1 MLFAVSPWFMVSFS
15 TCDRSPVQPQ
25 PPHVPLCPQA
35 TTSLF
40 PCLCSP
46 SPLHYTLIGPQL
58 MVLTAFQLKKCHPL
72 HLPLLLS
79 NRVYCHC
86 CSPTQPHPFR
96 PRPPSFSSKLAS
108 PSCCP
113 SLPSPLHLCAPSQT
127 PAPTVLQPAG
137 LTTKCELQGKRH
149 SLATTDGD
157 SGDSG
162 LLQVVQLHFLGQ
174 EGWKK
179 EDSSSARGVMNH
191 EGIFSL

>member
-1 MLFAVSPWFMVSFS
+1 MVSFS
-15 TCDRSPVQPQ
+15 TCDRSLSPVQPQ
-25 PPHVPLCPQA
+25 PPQVPQCPQA
-35 TTSLF
+35 SISLF

-46 SPLHYTLIGPQL
+46 SPLYCRLIGPQL
-58 MVLTAFQLKKCHPL
+58 KVLTAFQLKKCHPL

-86 CSPTQPHPFR
+86 CSPTPTQPFCP
-96 PRPPSFSSKLAS
+96 PRFSSKPAS
-108 PSCCP
+108 ASCCP
-113 SLPSPLHLCAPSQT
+113 SLPSPPHLSAPSQA
-127 PAPTVLQPAG
+127 PALTVLQPAG
-137 LTTKCELQGKRH
+137 LTTKCQLQGKRH

-191 EGIFSL
+191 EGTLSL